1 MAHIYTPG
9 LKVTART
16 IIRKRRVLPIPGEV
30 FVRVGEEVTSS
41 TVVARTL
48 LPGKVHTVNVVN
60 RLGIS
65 PDDLGGY
72 MLKKEGEPV
81 EEGEAI
87 AESRPLLRWFK
98 TQVKSPV
105 KGTIETISEVT
116 GQVLLREPP
125 QPLELQA
132 YIDGEVVEAIPK
144 EGAVVETS
152 CAFVQ
157 GIFGVGGETS
167 GTLTLAVQS
176 PEETLTPEKIN
187 EAHRGTILIGGA
199 FVEREGLKRAR
210 EAGVRALVVGGVN
223 DFDLRALLGY
233 DLGVAITGMEK
244 IGMTLILTEGFGRIP
259 MAKRT
264 FDLLA
269 SMLGRKASC
278 SGATQIRAGVI
289 RPEVIIPLD
298 QTPGPRPPAP
308 DLKPEEGGLKVGDTI
323 RIIREPYFGHIARVK
338 ALPSELQL
346 IPTESRVR
354 VLVALLPDGTEV
366 VVPRANVELIEA

>member
-9 LKVTART
+9 LRVTAKT
-16 IIRKRRVLPIPGEV
+16 IIRKRRTLPIPGEV
-30 FVRVGEEVTSS
+30 FVKVGEEVTSS

-65 PDDLGGY
+65 PDDIRGY

-81 EEGEAI
+81 KEGEAI
-87 AESRPLLRWFK
+87 AESRPLLKWFK

-132 YIDGEVVEAIPK
+132 YIDGEVVEVIPK

-167 GTLTLAVQS
+167 GTLALAVQS
-176 PEETLTPEKIN
+176 PEETLTPEKIG
-187 EAHRGTILIGGA
+187 EAHTGTILIGGA
-199 FVEREGLKRAR
+199 FVEQEGLRRAK

-289 RPEVIIPLD
+289 RPEVIIPLEKGQGD
-298 QTPGPRPPAP
+298 DEA
-308 DLKPEEGGLKVGDTI
+308 LKVSEGGLQIGDTI

-366 VVPRANVELIEA
+366 IVPRANVELIEE